1 MRFRI
6 WAGDVFEWA
15 LIFVVRTALGA
26 APMAG
31 MPVIQFKTYQACMMT
46 ARKFNGPPPRSVMT
60 QQRLAVCE
68 SLGDQKPDDEEPE
81 PSVPDEPR

>member
-1 MRFRI
+1 MD
-6 WAGDVFEWA
+6 GCGVVEWV

-31 MPVIQFKTYQACMMT
+31 MPVIQYRTYAACMQT
-46 ARKFNGPPPRSVMT
+46 ARKFNGPAPRGPQA

-68 SLGDQKPDDEEPE
+68 SLGDQKPDDEDEPE
-81 PSVPDEPR
+81 PPQEPQ